1 MYSTS
6 AQTPYALI
14 DDSGPE
20 HGQYINSFCI
30 TRTGT
35 WLISVT
41 TGHSRWGTT
50 YTRRSTDRGR
60 TWEDRVY
67 VIEPGKLEAGKT
79 IEMGQMLPLSD
90 RIYQFHIQ
98 HTHADTRF
106 GEIKYTV
113 SYDDGK
119 TWQGPNGPGSLYHL
133 ESPKYELSP
142 NRDGWHL
149 MAPGLTLDT
158 GEWLLPLNISTDPLP
173 LSEIRSELV
182 FGISKNVFTAKD
194 PADVRFEFFP
204 KPPHGVR
211 VALEGVG
218 SDARLCVGANSPP
231 THSRASLGQEPQV
244 VQLSDRRLFSVCRT
258 GNGCLYYTVSDD
270 LGRTWREGQPLRY
283 RDGGE
288 RMLNPNCACPLAKLS
303 GGRYAQLLCNN
314 DGTAF
319 GGADPFDHTKNRQ
332 PVYISIGRETGS
344 KTGQPLHFSEPR
356 LLCSIEGFHPEQ
368 HWRDLTYG
376 FFLEDGG
383 EYYHFYNAVWR
394 FVQVNRVDPRLVE
407 S

>member
-1 MYSTS
+1 MMNPIYSTS

-14 DDSGPE
+14 DDAGPE

-30 TRTGT
+30 TKKGT

-41 TGHSRWGTT
+41 IGHSRWGTT
-50 YTRRSTDRGR
+50 YTRRSTDRGK

-67 VIEPGKLEAGKT
+67 VIEPGKLEPGRT
-79 IEMGQMLPLSD
+79 IEMGQLLPLED

-98 HTHADTRF
+98 HTRPDTRF

-119 TWQGPNGPGSLYHL
+119 SWQGPSGPGSFYHL
-133 ESPKYELSP
+133 KTPQYELSP
-142 NRDGWHL
+142 NSDGWHL
-149 MAPGLTLDT
+149 MAPGVTLDS
-158 GEWLLPLNISTDPLP
+158 GEWLLPLNISTDPIP

-182 FGISKNVFTAKD
+182 FGISKNIFAVKD
-194 PADVRFEFFP
+194 PAEVRFEFFP

-211 VALEGVG
+211 VPLESVPG
-218 SDARLCVGANSPP
+218 
-231 THSRASLGQEPQV
+231 ASLGQEPQV
-244 VQLSDRRLFSVCRT
+244 VQLSDSRLFAVCRT
-258 GNGCLYYTVSDD
+258 GNGCLYYTVSED
-270 LGRTWREGQPLRY
+270 LGRTWREAQPLRY
-283 RDGGE
+283 KEGGD
-288 RMLNPNCACPLAKLS
+288 RMLNPNCPCPLAKLS
-303 GGRYAQLLCNN
+303 RGRYAQLFCNN

-319 GGADPFDHTKNRQ
+319 GGSDPFDHTKNRQ

-344 KTGQPLHFSEPR
+344 KTGQPLEFSEPR
-356 LLCSIEGFHPEQ
+356 LLCSIDGFHPEQ

-376 FFLEDGG
+376 FFLEDRG

-394 FVQVNRVDPRLVE
+394 FVQVNRVDPKLVD
-407 S
+407 